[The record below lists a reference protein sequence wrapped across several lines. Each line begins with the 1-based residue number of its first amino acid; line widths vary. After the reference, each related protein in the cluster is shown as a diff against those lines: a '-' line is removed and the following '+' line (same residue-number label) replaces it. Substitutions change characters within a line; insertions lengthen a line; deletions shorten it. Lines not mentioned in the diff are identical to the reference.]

1 MSFSLEM
8 VRTPEERAEL
18 DDLGL
23 TSPITNKPVA
33 VTRWVVDRERGMY
46 LVSLGGGGNEIPWV
60 LVLVVK
66 GFGNVRAEGREHSS
80 GEYRKNGV
88 EISWELISVTMTE
101 PMRSRERELRQ
112 ALEDA
117 LTAYGSLGN
126 VEVVKTVRVRMA
138 PTRFI

>member
-1 MSFSLEM
+1 MSFALEM
-8 VRTPEERAEL
+8 IRTSEERAEL

-33 VTRWVVDRERGMY
+33 VSRWVVDRGRSMY
-46 LVSLGGGGNEIPWV
+46 LVNLGGGGNEIPWL

-66 GFGNVRAEGREHSS
+66 GLGIVRAEGREYSS

-88 EISWELISVTMTE
+88 EISWELISVTMPE
-101 PMRSRERELRQ
+101 PMRNHEQELRQ

-126 VEVVKTVRVRMA
+126 VEIAKTVRVRMA